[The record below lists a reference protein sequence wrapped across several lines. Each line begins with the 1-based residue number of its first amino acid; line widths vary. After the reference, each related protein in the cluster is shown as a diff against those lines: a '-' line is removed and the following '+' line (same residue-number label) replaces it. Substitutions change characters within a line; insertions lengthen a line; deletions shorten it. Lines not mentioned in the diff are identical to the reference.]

1 MPEKPKPPVRPPMV
15 APVPPPMARRKEQ
28 GQGLE
33 PPSNDE
39 QKGMKQK
46 QTGTTFSDWKG
57 SFIVWKESPLS
68 LKSYPPVVYFSYMI
82 IGLFLFISLAGEL
95 VSYGK
100 W

>member
-1 MPEKPKPPVRPPMV
+1 MPEKPKAHVPCRPPPMEE
-15 APVPPPMARRKEQ
+15 PSMARRKEQ
-28 GQGLE
+28 GQSLE
-33 PPSNDE
+33 PPSIDE

-46 QTGTTFSDWKG
+46 QTGTTVSAWKG

-68 LKSYPPVVYFSYMI
+68 LKSYPPVVYISYMI
-82 IGLFLFISLAGEL
+82 LGLFLFIIIAGEV